1 MPIYNNLGD
10 IKSNS
15 ISAMSKHIDYLDK
28 LYNLYSM
35 EYEKTNMWDCVTAI
49 QKNKEEKKDMKSK
62 SIVEL
67 YFNNM
72 KAAVKEKTSK
82 TVNAL
87 TAADPIIS
95 AVQKKIDEIQ
105 KIINDN
111 SQILACRS
119 TSFDVEVGDL
129 MSKETEASIEKA
141 YTERAKEVNRLN
153 MLKNE
158 ILTMLTP
165 CETYDDEM
173 EVLYVY
179 GIIDEDGKLVHPD
192 SDVNGKTA

>member
-1 MPIYNNLGD
+1 
-10 IKSNS
+10 
-15 ISAMSKHIDYLDK
+15 
-28 LYNLYSM
+28 
-35 EYEKTNMWDCVTAI
+35 
-49 QKNKEEKKDMKSK
+49 MKSK

-67 YFNNM
+67 YFDNM

-82 TVNAL
+82 TVDAL

-95 AVQKKIDEIQ
+95 AVQKKINEIQ

-111 SQILACRS
+111 SQILACQS

>member
-35 EYEKTNMWDCVTAI
+35 EYEKTNMWDCFTAI
-49 QKNKEEKKDMKSK
+49 QKKEEKKDMKSK

-72 KAAVKEKTSK
+72 KTAVKEKTSK

-111 SQILACRS
+111 SQILACQS

-141 YTERAKEVNRLN
+141 YTEKVKEVNRLN

-165 CETYDDEM
+165 CETYDEEM
-173 EVLYVY
+173 EVLFVY

>member
-129 MSKETEASIEKA
+129 MSKETETSIEKA